1 MIKIGITGSMSSGK
15 STVAKII
22 SRRVYPL
29 FSADAEVKK
38 FYNNKKFVNK
48 ISKKLNIRST
58 NLLKNKIK
66 IILKKDKSKIKI
78 IESLIHPEVRRQM
91 KRFMK
96 KKAKIVVFEI
106 PLLIE
111 SNLMKYFDKII
122 FVNAHKTLRLKRY
135 IKRGGD
141 KEMFH
146 ILNKRQLSFKKK
158 AKFCDVVLNNNKS
171 LRVLKKNIKNIIKN
185 YD

>member
-58 NLLKNKIK
+58 NILKNKIK

-78 IESLIHPEVRRQM
+78 IESLMIYHTMRINATM
-91 KRFMK
+91 KW
-96 KKAKIVVFEI
+96 
-106 PLLIE
+106 L
-111 SNLMKYFDKII
+111 
-122 FVNAHKTLRLKRY
+122 
-135 IKRGGD
+135 
-141 KEMFH
+141 
-146 ILNKRQLSFKKK
+146 
-158 AKFCDVVLNNNKS
+158 
-171 LRVLKKNIKNIIKN
+171 
-185 YD
+185 